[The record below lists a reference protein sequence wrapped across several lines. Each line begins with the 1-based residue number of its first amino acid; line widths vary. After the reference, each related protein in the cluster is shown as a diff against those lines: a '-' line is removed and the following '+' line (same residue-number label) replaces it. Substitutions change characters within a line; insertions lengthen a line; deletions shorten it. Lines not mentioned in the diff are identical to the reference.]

1 MRKFILCTL
10 LAATALINSGCI
22 VPIFSSERDRRARQL
37 IYPSENFR
45 QILDIWERFWF
56 LDQPDYETHYRN
68 NGGVI

>member
-37 IYPSENFR
+37 IYTSENFR

-56 LDQPDYETHYRN
+56 LDQPDFETPYRTH
-68 NGGVI
+68 GGVI

>member
-37 IYPSENFR
+37 IYTSENFR
-45 QILDIWERFWF
+45 QMSRIWRKFSE
-56 LDQPDYETHYRN
+56 
-68 NGGVI
+68 V